1 MKKLMM
7 LVLILALALCSVPAA
22 LAEGDTPDALAD
34 AHGSLV
40 SANGEPVTDEEIA
53 VISGFTVDDI
63 QKRRAQR

>member
-34 AHGSLV
+34 WALLLADPERAEAIEGAL
-40 SANGEPVTDEEIA
+40 
-53 VISGFTVDDI
+53 
-63 QKRRAQR
+63 KR